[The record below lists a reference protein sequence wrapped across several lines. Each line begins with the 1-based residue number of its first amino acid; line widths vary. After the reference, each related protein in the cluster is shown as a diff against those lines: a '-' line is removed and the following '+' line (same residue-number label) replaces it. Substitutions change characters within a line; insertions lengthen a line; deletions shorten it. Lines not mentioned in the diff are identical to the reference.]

1 MSLKEK
7 MRHSMSL
14 NVIGSL
20 VGLMLIFG
28 LAVAIIGYRCIVDA
42 FKNEYSTVTYHM
54 ADSAAAYVNGD
65 LIDEFLQGREKE
77 EYNKTK
83 EQLEICCQ
91 KLNVSM
97 IYVIRVD
104 QKDYGQF
111 ASIFNPVNNSVDNSN
126 YREWNLGYKRGATNN
141 EYRQKYRTIYEQ
153 KAPYEPVFRMNPT
166 DGQHPHITT
175 MVPIKNSEGTVTAIL
190 CMQRPVRE
198 MVDALKPYYL
208 LILSQ
213 VFVMVI
219 LISILASLFIRKAII
234 GPVAKVSEEA
244 TRFAQEGTKGESLVE
259 ISHYD
264 VIRDLAGSID
274 SMETEMLQNIDTL
287 TKATADKER
296 IGAELSIAAT
306 IQKDSL
312 PDVFPAFPHRKDFE
326 IRASMDPAKEVGGD
340 FYNFF
345 LIHRDQLAVVM
356 ADVSGKGIPAALFM
370 MLTNILIESRAR
382 MGGTPGEILAYV
394 NKSICKRNRADMF
407 VTVWLGILNTTTGR
421 MVYAN
426 AGHEDAAIYRK
437 GGQFEI
443 TKEKHSF
450 VLGGIDG
457 IQYQDREIQL
467 NKGDKLFLYT
477 DGVPEATDKDN
488 QMFTLQRMLD
498 SLNEHKEKS
507 PEKILD
513 GVRNDV
519 NTFVWHAPQFDD
531 MTMLCMEIK
540 EDTIEPPEN

>member
-1 MSLKEK
+1 
-7 MRHSMSL
+7 
-14 NVIGSL
+14 
-20 VGLMLIFG
+20 
-28 LAVAIIGYRCIVDA
+28 
-42 FKNEYSTVTYHM
+42 
-54 ADSAAAYVNGD
+54 
-65 LIDEFLQGREKE
+65 
-77 EYNKTK
+77 
-83 EQLEICCQ
+83 
-91 KLNVSM
+91 
-97 IYVIRVD
+97 
-104 QKDYGQF
+104 
-111 ASIFNPVNNSVDNSN
+111 
-126 YREWNLGYKRGATNN
+126 
-141 EYRQKYRTIYEQ
+141 
-153 KAPYEPVFRMNPT
+153 
-166 DGQHPHITT
+166 
-175 MVPIKNSEGTVTAIL
+175 L

-198 MVDALKPYYL
+198 MVGALKPYYL
-208 LILSQ
+208 LIISD
-213 VFVMVI
+213 VFVMVV
-219 LISILASLFIRKAII
+219 LISILASVFIRRAII
-234 GPVAKVSEEA
+234 RPVAKVSQEA
-244 TRFAQEGTKGESLVE
+244 ARFAQEGTKGGSLVD
-259 ISHYD
+259 ISQYD

-274 SMETEMLQNIDTL
+274 SMETDMLQYIDTL

-312 PDVFPAFPHRKDFE
+312 PDVFRAFPQRNDFQ
-326 IRASMDPAKEVGGD
+326 IYATMDPAKEVGGD

-382 MGGTPGEILAYV
+382 MGGTPSEILAYV

-450 VLGGIDG
+450 VLGGMDG

-467 NKGDKLFLYT
+467 NQGDKLFLYT
-477 DGVPEATDKDN
+477 DGIPEATDKDN

-531 MTMLCMEIK
+531 MTMLCLEIK
-540 EDTIEPPEN
+540 EGSPGSSEE